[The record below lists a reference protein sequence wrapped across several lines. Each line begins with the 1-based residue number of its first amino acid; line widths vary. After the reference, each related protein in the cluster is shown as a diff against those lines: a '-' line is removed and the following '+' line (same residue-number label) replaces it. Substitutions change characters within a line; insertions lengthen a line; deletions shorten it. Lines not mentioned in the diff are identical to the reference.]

1 MTKSYFSPN
10 TNDYLDKEVQKQEA
24 FELAESVISDTTRH
38 HRDVSLYNGNL
49 LKLYNSLAIV

>member
-10 TNDYLDKEVQKQEA
+10 TNEYLGKEAQKQEA
-24 FELAESVISDTTRH
+24 FELAESVISDTARH